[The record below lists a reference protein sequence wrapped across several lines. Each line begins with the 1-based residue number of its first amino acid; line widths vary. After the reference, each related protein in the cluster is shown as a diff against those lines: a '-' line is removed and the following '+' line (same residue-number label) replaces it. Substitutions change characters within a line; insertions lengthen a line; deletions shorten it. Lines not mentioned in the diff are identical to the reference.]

1 MEQAV
6 QQLDS
11 GLQVVSQSIDAL
23 AVRAPIAGRLT
34 DFHLQVGQIV
44 ESQEHI
50 GRIDDPGRFKLLA
63 DVDEYYLGNVRVGKT
78 GYVNANGRSYAVEIK
93 RLFPQVTDGRFSMEL
108 AFTGA
113 GPEGMSPGQSL
124 ETRLALGDTRAG
136 LILPNDAFLNDT
148 GGSWIF
154 VLAADGNTAARRTI
168 RIGRHND
175 SQVEVASG
183 LAPGERVI
191 VSAYAAYGKADRLQI
206 SR

>member
-11 GLQVVSQSIDAL
+11 GLKVVSQSIDAL

-63 DVDEYYLGNVRVGKT
+63 DVDEYYLRSVRVGKT
-78 GYVNANGRSYAVEIK
+78 GHVNANGREYVVEI
-93 RLFPQVTDGRFSMEL
+93 RRVFPQVTDGRFSIEL
-108 AFTGA
+108 AFTGEA
-113 GPEGMSPGQSL
+113 PEGLSPGQSV
-124 ETRLALGDTRAG
+124 EMRLALGDTRAG
-136 LILPNDAFLNDT
+136 LILPNDAFLNDS
-148 GGSWIF
+148 GGSWVF
-154 VLAADGNTAARRTI
+154 VLAPDGRTAERRTI

-175 SQVEVASG
+175 SQVEVPSG

-191 VSAYAAYGKADRLQI
+191 VSVYAAYGKTDRLQI